1 MGQVIGKHRNLVA
14 VVGVIA
20 VVFSVGVQAAAASN
34 SIEWVKYVVSDG
46 SMSFHH
52 PQGWQVSEVGGTI
65 LANGPDG
72 EQLCLCALPY
82 YQGWG
87 PEQHARFM
95 VAALQAQNP
104 GLQVTGWKTDPAGD
118 AVFLDLAYSGAGVY
132 YGGTG
137 LAIADAPAEQAV
149 WFHYLCAE
157 SKYSESRAEQV
168 FKGFV
173 TSLAEGASSQPPG
186 RLARNADAFAFVVGF
201 ALGSPLSMA
210 EEEVVLAELERY
222 WSGRSESELAVYDEY
237 HEIVSIVMK
246 IGDRQQ
252 LADVQRLLG
261 NTVRQ
266 WLLGSDPNDPVVQ
279 VICRYMLEPD
289 RVLAPGP
296 PAMTEVAA
304 TAYGELIAYARLLA
318 EDPAAVPGD
327 IDPDEVAEIVALL
340 VRDWALFT
348 DAVREQ
354 VLTAPAVWTAL
365 RRSIIR
371 GDDAQRQAARSIVA
385 GLAPYVT
392 RQSRGAASGGARSTV
407 MDLALYNAMV
417 QVQETTFNHWTWC
430 HGLRGAPTSF

>member
-1 MGQVIGKHRNLVA
+1 MC
-14 VVGVIA
+14 
-20 VVFSVGVQAAAASN
+20 FPSVQAARLN
-34 SIEWVKYVVSDG
+34 SSVGEAMVSDG

-52 PQGWQVSEVGGTI
+52 PQGWPVSEVGGTI

-118 AVFLDLAYSGAGVY
+118 AVFLDLAYSGEGFNYV
-132 YGGTG
+132 GTG
-137 LAIADAPAEQAV
+137 LVIADALAEQAV

-237 HEIVSIVMK
+237 HEIVSICE

-252 LADVQRLLG
+252 LADVQRSCWA
-261 NTVRQ
+261 TRS
-266 WLLGSDPNDPVVQ
+266 GSGSWERPNDQ
-279 VICRYMLEPD
+279 WCRSFAVHAGPD
-289 RVLAPGP
+289 GC
-296 PAMTEVAA
+296 
-304 TAYGELIAYARLLA
+304 LL
-318 EDPAAVPGD
+318 
-327 IDPDEVAEIVALL
+327 
-340 VRDWALFT
+340 
-348 DAVREQ
+348 
-354 VLTAPAVWTAL
+354 
-365 RRSIIR
+365 RSAC
-371 GDDAQRQAARSIVA
+371 DDRS
-385 GLAPYVT
+385 G
-392 RQSRGAASGGARSTV
+392 
-407 MDLALYNAMV
+407 
-417 QVQETTFNHWTWC
+417 C
-430 HGLRGAPTSF
+430 HGLRRLTLTRGCWRRIHGAGRYRSR

>member
-1 MGQVIGKHRNLVA
+1 
-14 VVGVIA
+14 
-20 VVFSVGVQAAAASN
+20 
-34 SIEWVKYVVSDG
+34 
-46 SMSFHH
+46 
-52 PQGWQVSEVGGTI
+52 
-65 LANGPDG
+65 
-72 EQLCLCALPY
+72 
-82 YQGWG
+82 
-87 PEQHARFM
+87 
-95 VAALQAQNP
+95 
-104 GLQVTGWKTDPAGD
+104 
-118 AVFLDLAYSGAGVY
+118 
-132 YGGTG
+132 
-137 LAIADAPAEQAV
+137 
-149 WFHYLCAE
+149 
-157 SKYSESRAEQV
+157 
-168 FKGFV
+168 
-173 TSLAEGASSQPPG
+173 
-186 RLARNADAFAFVVGF
+186 
-201 ALGSPLSMA
+201 MA

-354 VLTAPAVWTAL
+354 GTHRSSGVDCTEKVHHPWGRCPAPGCPEHRGRAGALCDAAEPRRRQRRCKEHGDGFGALQRHGAGAGDHVQPLDLVPRLEGSADELLAV
-365 RRSIIR
+365 
-371 GDDAQRQAARSIVA
+371 
-385 GLAPYVT
+385 
-392 RQSRGAASGGARSTV
+392 
-407 MDLALYNAMV
+407 
-417 QVQETTFNHWTWC
+417 
-430 HGLRGAPTSF
+430 

>member
-1 MGQVIGKHRNLVA
+1 MEQVIGKHRNLVA

-118 AVFLDLAYSGAGVY
+118 AVFLDLAYSGEGFNYV
-132 YGGTG
+132 GTG
-137 LAIADAPAEQAV
+137 LVIADALAEQAV

-173 TSLAEGASSQPPG
+173 TSLAEGPHRSRRGAWPG
-186 RLARNADAFAFVVGF
+186 TRTRSPSWW
-201 ALGSPLSMA
+201 GS
-210 EEEVVLAELERY
+210 R
-222 WSGRSESELAVYDEY
+222 
-237 HEIVSIVMK
+237 
-246 IGDRQQ
+246 
-252 LADVQRLLG
+252 
-261 NTVRQ
+261 
-266 WLLGSDPNDPVVQ
+266 
-279 VICRYMLEPD
+279 
-289 RVLAPGP
+289 
-296 PAMTEVAA
+296 
-304 TAYGELIAYARLLA
+304 
-318 EDPAAVPGD
+318 
-327 IDPDEVAEIVALL
+327 
-340 VRDWALFT
+340 WAL
-348 DAVREQ
+348 R
-354 VLTAPAVWTAL
+354 
-365 RRSIIR
+365 
-371 GDDAQRQAARSIVA
+371 
-385 GLAPYVT
+385 
-392 RQSRGAASGGARSTV
+392 
-407 MDLALYNAMV
+407 
-417 QVQETTFNHWTWC
+417 
-430 HGLRGAPTSF
+430 